1 MAKERNIFEFPET
14 FKVSCLI
21 KSPKQYDVEELIK
34 VIGNKILGYNEA
46 NIIVQ
51 YNDKILN
58 RFSTDDCE
66 LQALLDKSIVPHTYN
81 LMIRTRFQESLETII
96 CHEMKHFDQYEKGD
110 LEIRKDDSG
119 LAFIYKVKEYKS
131 STDYYSR
138 HCEKEASSA
147 QFELRKEF
155 KKLYYKNE

>member
-58 RFSTDDCE
+58 RFSTDDRE

-119 LAFIYKVKEYKS
+119 LAFIYKGKEYKS

-138 HCEKEASSA
+138 PWEKEARSA
-147 QFELRKEF
+147 QFELWKEF

>member
-66 LQALLDKSIVPHTYN
+66 QQALLDKSIVPHTYN

-119 LAFIYKVKEYKS
+119 LAFIYKGKEYKS

-138 HCEKEASSA
+138 PWEKEARSA
-147 QFELRKEF
+147 QFEL
-155 KKLYYKNE
+155 

>member
-66 LQALLDKSIVPHTYN
+66 LQD
-81 LMIRTRFQESLETII
+81 
-96 CHEMKHFDQYEKGD
+96 
-110 LEIRKDDSG
+110 
-119 LAFIYKVKEYKS
+119 
-131 STDYYSR
+131 
-138 HCEKEASSA
+138 
-147 QFELRKEF
+147 
-155 KKLYYKNE
+155 

>member
-1 MAKERNIFEFPET
+1 MTKARNILEFPET
-14 FKVSCLI
+14 FKVSSLI
-21 KSPKQYDVEELIK
+21 KDPKQYSVEELIK
-34 VIGNKILGYNEA
+34 VLGNKILGHDEA

-81 LMIRTRFQESLETII
+81 LLLRTRLSESLENII

-110 LEIRKDDSG
+110 LEIKKDDTG
-119 LAFIYKVKEYKS
+119 LSFIYKGKEYSS

-138 HCEKEASSA
+138 PWEKEARKA
-147 QFELRKEF
+147 QYELWKEF
-155 KKLYYKNE
+155 KKIYYK

>member
-1 MAKERNIFEFPET
+1 MAK
-14 FKVSCLI
+14 
-21 KSPKQYDVEELIK
+21 ELIK
-34 VIGNKILGYNEA
+34 VIGNKILG
-46 NIIVQ
+46 

-119 LAFIYKVKEYKS
+119 LAFIYKGKEYKS

-138 HCEKEASSA
+138 PWEKEARSA
-147 QFELRKEF
+147 QFELWKEF

>member
-1 MAKERNIFEFPET
+1 MMF
-14 FKVSCLI
+14 
-21 KSPKQYDVEELIK
+21 K

-119 LAFIYKVKEYKS
+119 LAFIYKGKEYKS

-138 HCEKEASSA
+138 PWEKEARSA
-147 QFELRKEF
+147 QFEL
-155 KKLYYKNE
+155 